1 MACATTHHDIIN
13 MSDKF
18 NRVTFSHSKDMKED
32 PKIGL
37 HKLTINHAI
46 NRQQVLTIK
55 NSEK

>member
-1 MACATTHHDIIN
+1 